1 MKQKILSLALVLAL
15 CCGLLPTAFAATEA
29 EVKPLPESAL
39 YFGTI
44 EQILRD
50 DEGNMTALRLNS
62 ERYGE
67 YVMNLS
73 DEAVWIDS
81 GKKTASDKS
90 TLVEGEAVY
99 VFHSTVSAS
108 SMPPQSRAFAI
119 VRNVPQDAGSAHY
132 MKIDSVE
139 EKDGV
144 VTVTGNNGTKTFA
157 VNEGTTY
164 SPYLTKNIVT
174 LRNLQAGSR
183 IMVWYAFSMD
193 GDHQT
198 ARHIMLL
205 PELKEDAK
213 DADESMTRASFIA
226 LLHTAQGSPVVN
238 YAMSFSDVAQD
249 TDYMEAIRWAV
260 SEGLATGYRDDRFG
274 PDDPITREQVVV
286 ILWRQAGSPMLMDY
300 PGLTQY
306 EDVGDISRF
315 AQPAL
320 AWAHQRGIVPAEGRL
335 GPKDA
340 VTAAEAKQMIQVLSK
355 QE

>member
-1 MKQKILSLALVLAL
+1 MKHKILSLALALAL
-15 CCGLLPTAFAATEA
+15 CCGLMPAAFAADEN
-29 EVKPLPESAL
+29 EVKPLPESTL

-44 EQILRD
+44 EKILTD
-50 DEGNMTALRLNS
+50 NDGNMTALRLPS

-73 DEAVWIDS
+73 DETVWIDS
-81 GKKTASDKS
+81 GNKTVSDKS
-90 TLVEGEAVY
+90 TLAEGESVY
-99 VFHSTVSAS
+99 IFHSTVSAS

-144 VTVTGNNGTKTFA
+144 VTVTGNNGTKSFTIYDK
-157 VNEGTTY
+157 TTY

-183 IMVWYAFSMD
+183 IMVWYAFSMN
-193 GDHQT
+193 GAEQK

-205 PELKEDAK
+205 PGLEEDGEK
-213 DADESMTRASFIA
+213 SMTRADFLV

-238 YAMSFSDVAQD
+238 YAMNFSDVDQEA
-249 TDYMEAIRWAV
+249 DYAEAIRWAV
-260 SEGLATGYRDDRFG
+260 SEGLASGYGDGRFG
-274 PDDPITREQVVV
+274 PDDSITREQAVV

-300 PGLTQY
+300 PGLTKY
-306 EDVGDISRF
+306 SDVGDISRF
-315 AQPAL
+315 AQPAM
-320 AWAHQRGIVPAEGRL
+320 AWAHQKGLVPAEGRL
-335 GPKDA
+335 GPRDA
-340 VTAAEAKQMIQVLSK
+340 VTAVEAEQMVQALSK
-355 QE
+355 QG

>member
-1 MKQKILSLALVLAL
+1 MKQKILSLALALAL
-15 CCGLLPTAFAATEA
+15 CCGLLPTAFAANET
-29 EVKPLPESAL
+29 EVKPLPESTL

-44 EQILRD
+44 EKILLD
-50 DEGNMTALRLNS
+50 DEGNMTALRLSS

-73 DEAVWIDS
+73 GETVWIDS
-81 GKKTASDKS
+81 GKKTVSDKS
-90 TLVEGEAVY
+90 TLVEGESVY

-144 VTVTGNNGTKTFA
+144 VTVTGNNGTKSFV
-157 VNEGTTY
+157 VNEETTY

-183 IMVWYAFSMD
+183 IMVWYAFSVD
-193 GDHQT
+193 GKEQK

-205 PELKEDAK
+205 PELEEDGEKA
-213 DADESMTRASFIA
+213 MTRADFMV

-249 TDYMEAIRWAV
+249 ADYAEAIRWAA
-260 SEGLATGYRDDRFG
+260 SEGLAAGYGDGRFG
-274 PDDPITREQVVV
+274 PDDPITREQAVV

-300 PGLTQY
+300 PGLTKY
-306 EDVGDISRF
+306 DDVRDISHF
-315 AQPAL
+315 AQSAM
-320 AWAHQRGIVPAEGRL
+320 AWAHQKGLVPAEGWL
-335 GPKDA
+335 GPRDT
-340 VTAAEAKQMIQVLSK
+340 VTAEEAEKMVEALGK
-355 QE
+355 